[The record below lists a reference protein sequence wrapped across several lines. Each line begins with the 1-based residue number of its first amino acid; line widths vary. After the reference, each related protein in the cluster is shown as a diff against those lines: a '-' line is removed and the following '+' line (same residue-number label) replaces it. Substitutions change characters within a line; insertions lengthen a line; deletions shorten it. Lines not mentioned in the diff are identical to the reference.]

1 MRKNKKKNIEI
12 LLFRTVHVV
21 KVYICCAN
29 LHFSKAKLNEKN
41 GEKCYSMSIR
51 NQGGKENG
59 KAWKK
64 KSGNTLYYATSDVS
78 SYSNFYGISNVRYGV
93 A

>member
-1 MRKNKKKNIEI
+1 MRRNGKENIKI
-12 LLFRTVHVV
+12 LLFGMANVV
-21 KVYICCAN
+21 KMYIHCAN
-29 LHFSKAKLNEKN
+29 LHFLKVELNEKN

>member
-29 LHFSKAKLNEKN
+29 LHFLKVKLNEKN

-59 KAWKK
+59 KMEMH
-64 KSGNTLYYATSDVS
+64 SLRLHSRRPYDT
-78 SYSNFYGISNVRYGV
+78 
-93 A
+93 

>member
-12 LLFRTVHVV
+12 LLFRTVRVV

-29 LHFSKAKLNEKN
+29 LHFLKVKLNEKN

-78 SYSNFYGISNVRYGV
+78 SYSNFYGISNVRSGV